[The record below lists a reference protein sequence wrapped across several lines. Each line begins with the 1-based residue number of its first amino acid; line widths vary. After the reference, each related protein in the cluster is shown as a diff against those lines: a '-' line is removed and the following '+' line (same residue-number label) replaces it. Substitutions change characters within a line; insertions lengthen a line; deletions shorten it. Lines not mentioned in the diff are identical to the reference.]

1 YCTATARQLYSTLS
15 LHDALPISSF
25 IENNPNFLPQ
35 RQGNY
40 WVYDV
45 KNEQETGRDSL
56 YISDKRTAS
65 MNTYYS
71 YSTQNEVPFGFY
83 SGILTSGETR
93 VAGTKLFLNG
103 SINLGNMLGEEFNEL
118 SIELE
123 DFLF

>member
-83 SGILTSGETR
+83 SRSEEHTSELQSR
-93 VAGTKLFLNG
+93 E
-103 SINLGNMLGEEFNEL
+103 NLVCRLL
-118 SIELE
+118 LA
-123 DFLF
+123 